1 MQEIQSQEQWVLYR
15 LEKFYSNP
23 ENIKTVGDI
32 LDGTSN
38 LSLRLIDWFVTN
50 YSKKNNISYITK
62 ANKHIIVYLSYKS
75 HLKAYSKKMFDP
87 FCRWKR
93 IKFNGIETTVG
104 QLNFFEWAIT
114 DEILQYIQTH
124 HEQIHMD
131 MDGRLSE
138 IKEVTKV
145 EGKKKRH
152 ELSNSATKS
161 LTRHSLSVSVKFD

>member
-1 MQEIQSQEQWVLYR
+1 M
-15 LEKFYSNP
+15 
-23 ENIKTVGDI
+23 
-32 LDGTSN
+32 
-38 LSLRLIDWFVTN
+38 
-50 YSKKNNISYITK
+50 
-62 ANKHIIVYLSYKS
+62 
-75 HLKAYSKKMFDP
+75 
-87 FCRWKR
+87 
-93 IKFNGIETTVG
+93 
-104 QLNFFEWAIT
+104 AIT